1 MFAETRLAS
10 IVAPILASISLLA
23 GCGGAPSPMAEPQ
36 AYAAARPEMVAPAAP
51 ALQRSYFTKDVTGAL
66 TEQDLQ
72 TVLEAPIDLQLP
84 ARIGVIPLAEP
95 FDPKGSP
102 SLGLRSTASHHFAK
116 TLAGNPHFSQVT
128 DISTDLPNV
137 GGIEGLRVIAAR
149 YRLRY
154 LVLYSERFEDSTHL
168 NGWAWLYP
176 TVLGMFLAPGVTVES
191 QGIAQADFLDV
202 RTGTILFSVSEPLH
216 VSKKEQMIGA
226 ARSHKEEQGKIA
238 ADGARALAKRVHVQ
252 TNALV
257 AFAEAT
263 HGAQPRPKLLP
274 APVVASS
281 PGTTGVVAEMG
292 LAKP

>member
-1 MFAETRLAS
+1 MIARTRLAS
-10 IVAPILASISLLA
+10 TIAPVLASLALLA
-23 GCGGAPSPMAEPQ
+23 GCGGAAPMAAEPQ
-36 AYAAARPEMVAPAAP
+36 AMAAARPEMVMPTAP
-51 ALQRSYFTKDVTGAL
+51 ALDKSYFTRDITGAL

-72 TVLEAPIDLQLP
+72 RVLEAPIDLQLP
-84 ARIGVIPLAEP
+84 ARVGVIPLAEP
-95 FDPKGSP
+95 FDPKGAP
-102 SLGLRSTASHHFAK
+102 SLGLRNTASHHFAK
-116 TLAGNPHFSQVT
+116 ALAGNPNFSQVT
-128 DISTDLPNV
+128 DISTDLPNT

-191 QGIAQADFLDV
+191 HGIAQADFLDV
-202 RTGTILFSVSEPLH
+202 RTGTILFSVTEPLK
-216 VSKKEQMIGA
+216 VSKNEQMIGA
-226 ARSHKEEQGKIA
+226 ARSHRDEQGKIA

-257 AFAEAT
+257 AFADET
-263 HGAQPRPKLLP
+263 QGAQRRPRLLP

-281 PGTTGVVAEMG
+281 PGTGVAAEMG